1 MLERLEITDF
11 AVARSVVIEPG
22 AGLTV
27 FTGETGAGKS
37 LVVDAL
43 AFVFGA
49 RRGREVIA
57 TGAERATVRA
67 QVGGRA
73 LERTIALSGRTSA
86 RIDGEPATVE
96 ELRALAEGF
105 VDIHGQSEQLAIL
118 SPRVQLAVLDEF
130 AGLGAE
136 REAVSRTVREL
147 REVRR
152 QLASLATDARERERL
167 VEQLR
172 YETEEIEAAGL
183 RPGEDAELRREQGVL
198 ANARRL
204 LEDVAVALEAL
215 DTAALGEAVRATTD
229 LAQRDPGAG
238 AVAEL
243 AATLEA
249 TSGEL
254 SRELRH
260 YRDGLEEDPERLAA
274 LGERLDRIARL
285 CRKYGE
291 TVDDVLRYGEE
302 ASRRLA
308 DLTGAGA
315 SLEGLQAKAAAL
327 LARLGE
333 QATELSRE
341 LRHYRDGLE
350 EDPERLAALG
360 ERLDRIARLCRKYGE
375 TVDDV
380 LRYGE
385 EASRKLAD
393 LTGAGASLE
402 GLQAKEAAL
411 LARLGEQATELSRA
425 RRAAAGDLVRTIA
438 SELEALAMGQ
448 AVLSVGFACEDDE
461 GGPLVAVPDYEI
473 VITRSPLAGEGE
485 SHAVAFTETG
495 VDRVEF
501 LVSFNPGESPR
512 PLSAVASGGETSRFL
527 LALTTALGAA
537 GSGRL
542 EVLDEVDEGVGGRTG
557 AVVGQALRRLASK
570 HQVLCITH
578 LPQVAAYGDRHFVVS
593 KQTDGQ
599 RTWSEVT
606 LVAGDERVG
615 ELAAMLGG
623 SGEAG
628 RQAARELLAQAAS

>member
-1 MLERLEITDF
+1 M
-11 AVARSVVIEPG
+11 ARSVVIEPG

-333 QATELSRE
+333 QAT
-341 LRHYRDGLE
+341 G
-350 EDPERLAALG
+350 
-360 ERLDRIARLCRKYGE
+360 
-375 TVDDV
+375 
-380 LRYGE
+380 
-385 EASRKLAD
+385 
-393 LTGAGASLE
+393 
-402 GLQAKEAAL
+402 
-411 LARLGEQATELSRA
+411 LSRA
-425 RRAAAGDLVRTIA
+425 RRAAAGDLVRAIA

>member
-1 MLERLEITDF
+1 MLDRLEIADF

-57 TGAERATVRA
+57 SGAERATVRA
-67 QVGGRA
+67 YVGGRV

-96 ELRALAEGF
+96 DLRALAEGF

-130 AGLGAE
+130 AGLSGE

-152 QLASLATDARERERL
+152 QLGSLATDARERERL

-172 YETEEIEAAGL
+172 FETEEIDGAAL
-183 RPGEDAELRREQGVL
+183 RPGEAEELRREQSVL
-198 ANARRL
+198 GNARRL

-215 DTAALGEAVRATTD
+215 DSAALGEVVRATGD
-229 LAQRDPGAG
+229 LVQRDPGASD
-238 AVAEL
+238 VAEL
-243 AATLEA
+243 AATLESTA
-249 TSGEL
+249 GEL
-254 SRELRH
+254 SRTLRR
-260 YRDGLEEDPERLAA
+260 YRESLEEDPERLAA
-274 LGERLDRIARL
+274 TGERLDRIARL

-291 TVDDVLRYGEE
+291 TVEDVLRYGED
-302 ASRRLA
+302 AARRLA
-308 DLTGAGA
+308 GLTGEGA
-315 SLEGLQAKAAAL
+315 SLDGLRAKEASL
-327 LARLGE
+327 LGRLGE
-333 QATELSRE
+333 QATN
-341 LRHYRDGLE
+341 
-350 EDPERLAALG
+350 
-360 ERLDRIARLCRKYGE
+360 
-375 TVDDV
+375 
-380 LRYGE
+380 
-385 EASRKLAD
+385 
-393 LTGAGASLE
+393 
-402 GLQAKEAAL
+402 
-411 LARLGEQATELSRA
+411 LSRA
-425 RRAAAGDLVRTIA
+425 RRAAAGDLVRAI
-438 SELEALAMGQ
+438 SEELESLSMGQ
-448 AVLSVGFACEDDE
+448 AVLSVGFACEDDAA
-461 GGPLVAVPDYEI
+461 GPLVAVPDYEI

-485 SHAVAFTETG
+485 LHGVAFTEAG

-501 LVSFNPGESPR
+501 LVSFNAGESPR

-527 LALTTALGAA
+527 LALTTALGGA

-557 AVVGQALRRLASK
+557 AVVGRALRRLAAK

-578 LPQVAAYGDRHFVVS
+578 LPQVAAFGDRHVVVS
-593 KQTDGQ
+593 KQTDGE
-599 RTWSEVT
+599 RTWSEIAV
-606 LVAGDERVG
+606 VDGGARVE

-623 SGEAG
+623 TGEAG
-628 RQAARELLAQAAS
+628 LQAARELLAAAAQ